1 MVVKSY
7 RHYNYLLKLLFFM
20 RKKLL
25 SVFAICLSIIIGFG
39 FASCS
44 STKKMSEQVAV
55 VKNLDVKKYTGVWY
69 EIARFDFKYQKDMD
83 SVTANY
89 SLKENGDIKVIN
101 KGYNTKDNE
110 WKDVKGKAKFN
121 GNEGSGALKV
131 SFFGPF
137 YSEYNIVKL
146 SDDYSTALIF
156 GESLDNMWILSRK
169 KTISESVKKEY
180 LDFAA
185 KNGYDLSRLVWTK
198 Q

>member
-110 WKDVKGKAKFN
+110 WKDVEGKAKFN